1 MNKQRPYRGKRVDN
15 REWVKGEKVTLYYP
29 KHICIARKGTNQN
42 WANTEFVEV
51 DPATVGQSA
60 GLCDKNG
67 KELYEGDKF
76 KGLLD
81 FGPGGYAE
89 REGVVGFDDIGGYQ
103 WEYWDLGTIEVI
115 GNIHDE
121 EASDE

>member
-1 MNKQRPYRGKRVDN
+1 MRPYRGKRKDN
-15 REWVKGEKVTLYYP
+15 GEWVKGWL
-29 KHICIARKGTNQN
+29 ICANETAYIFDGTKGAFIDDELAAYNLC
-42 WANTEFVEV
+42 EV

-76 KGLLD
+76 KGMLD

>member
-1 MNKQRPYRGKRVDN
+1 MRQIKFRAWDKAEKKMVRVNAIDFKN
-15 REWVKGEKVTLYYP
+15 REFLEIECDESVSVVTIPKGKFPEHFILE
-29 KHICIARKGTNQN
+29 Q
-42 WANTEFVEV
+42 F
-51 DPATVGQSA
+51 A